1 MKSIFVG
8 SLPWSVTDAELEAKF
23 AEFGNVTS
31 ARVISDKFTGRS
43 RGFGFVDMEDADAE
57 KAIAAMNGY
66 KWGDR
71 EITCNEAR
79 PKTDRPGG
87 GGGGGGRRERRGGG
101 GGGFGGGF

>member
-8 SLPWSVTDAELEAKF
+8 NLPWNVTNADLEAKF
-23 AEFGNVTS
+23 AEFGNVMS
-31 ARVISDKFTGRS
+31 ARVMTDKFSGKS
-43 RGFGFVDMEDADAE
+43 RGFGFVDMEDADAA

-79 PKTDRPGG
+79 PKAERSDRRPP
-87 GGGGGGRRERRGGG
+87 RRDYSS
-101 GGGFGGGF
+101 F

>member
-8 SLPWSVTDAELEAKF
+8 NLPWSVTDADLEAKF
-23 AEFGNVTS
+23 SEFGTVSS
-31 ARVISDKFTGRS
+31 ARIVTDKFSGRS
-43 RGFGFVDMEDADAE
+43 RGFGFVDMDDEAAQ

-79 PKTDRPGG
+79 PRTERS
-87 GGGGGGRRERRGGG
+87 GGGRRERGGY
-101 GGGFGGGF
+101 GGGF